1 MPSVTVL
8 HGLVSIFKHIG
19 NMSEYGIGIRR
30 LAKKHGLSIDKLAM
44 ADLVAVGWSPVDAWH
59 MCLRT
64 GLTWDSGAL
73 EKEANSLVSSEAFVE
88 RISAVKKSLSDA
100 QLEKFVAEREG
111 IKKRD
116 LKKKTSK
123 DSLLQDLLAAR
134 ENVKPGTLDYAKMT
148 MQIAD
153 LTNAKKEETV
163 KEDTTVHYFLP
174 MKCSSCELYNKFI
187 SEKENGRE
195 QS

>member
-1 MPSVTVL
+1 MAVNEEFTLVL
-8 HGLVSIFKHIG
+8 
-19 NMSEYGIGIRR
+19 RR
-30 LAKKHGLSIDKLAM
+30 LAKKFGLTPDKLAM
-44 ADLVAVGWSPVDAWH
+44 ADLVAAGWEPGDAWA
-59 MCLRT
+59 MCVRL
-64 GLTWDSGAL
+64 GLSWDRRAL
-73 EKEANSLVSSEAFVE
+73 QAEIEKTVKSPEFQARVSKTKESLTQS
-88 RISAVKKSLSDA
+88 
-100 QLEKFVAEREG
+100 QLEKFVTDRET

-174 MKCSSCELYNKFI
+174 AKCSMCSLKQEFDAINNKDKDNDERQQ
-187 SEKENGRE
+187 SE
-195 QS
+195 